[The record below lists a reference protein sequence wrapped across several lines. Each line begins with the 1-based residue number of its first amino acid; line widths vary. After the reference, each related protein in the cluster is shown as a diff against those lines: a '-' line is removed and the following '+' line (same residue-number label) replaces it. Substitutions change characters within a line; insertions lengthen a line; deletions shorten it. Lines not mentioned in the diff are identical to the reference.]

1 MRFLFVIL
9 TLLLTVNLTFGLNV
23 RRIAL
28 MEVFTNSGCGNC
40 ANSNEILQR
49 FYSKYYGGVIS
60 VRYHPN
66 FPDPSDPMY
75 TGAEVEID
83 NRVAYYNILYTP
95 QVLFNG
101 VSYGAAEE
109 ESALWEIMSDKIS
122 GGSPVWIDIEQQI
135 VSDSVKVTVKITGYD
150 FLNER
155 DMKLRVALV
164 ERNVHFDAPP
174 GSNGETDFPDVFR
187 KMLPDT
193 NGIALPAIT
202 EGDVLTYEFSTPAVE
217 SWNLENIATV
227 AWIQSDFSKEVLQAN
242 TNIQT
247 LTIECNEPEVAELS
261 PNQSYGR
268 TYTVTNYSNKPVSFK
283 FYYSTNNYYDNWQYL
298 VSTADGVAIDSATI
312 TLEANSSTE
321 FYELVQTDEHA
332 SFLSSFIKIKNIND
346 NFPYHFQFNTA
357 NYVNN
362 PDVLLINSTS
372 EESLENVIIPIVRD
386 SLNYA
391 YAVIGEEDAEYWL
404 DALNR
409 TNFKS
414 ALLLTGDETPAYSD
428 KEIKV
433 ALNILNNGGSVW
445 ASGQRIL
452 SSRGYYQSSRNFCD
466 NYLDVQ
472 FIARTDK
479 AGIEGL
485 ENNPVSQGLSFILDG
500 EYIPQPEIVE
510 PKNGNANPLFV
521 LSADNS
527 KKTGLYNEGENFKTV
542 YTGFGIEEIS
552 DVKILTELM
561 RRVFA
566 WFEVYPD
573 EVETREIP
581 IRFVLFQ
588 NYPNPFNPT
597 TTITYVIAR
606 RSIATTK
613 QSVVSSANADNTVDC
628 RVNSNK
634 LEFTCN
640 DSKINVSLKIYDA
653 LGREIATLVN
663 QRQSPGNYS
672 VQFDASKLSSGIY
685 FYTLRA
691 GNFTATKKM
700 VLMK

>member
-1 MRFLFVIL
+1 MRLLFVIL

-75 TGAEVEID
+75 VGAEAEID

-122 GGSPVWIDIEQQI
+122 GGSTVWIDVEQQI

-174 GSNGETDFPDVFR
+174 GSNGETDFADVFR

-193 NGIALPAIT
+193 NGIALPAIS
-202 EGDVLTYEFSTPAVE
+202 EGDVLTYEFSTPAAE
-217 SWNLENIATV
+217 SWNLENIASV

-247 LTIECNEPEVAELS
+247 LIIECNEPSVAELTE
-261 PNQSYGR
+261 NQHYGR
-268 TYTVTNYSNKPVSFK
+268 TYTVHNYSDKTIHFSFS
-283 FYYSTNNYYDNWQYL
+283 YSTNKFYDNWVYRMM
-298 VSTADGVAIDSATI
+298 AEDGVPIDSIRVAIAPHT
-312 TLEANSSTE
+312 STYFFE
-321 FYELVQTDEHA
+321 FISTDSNA
-332 SFLSSFIKIKNIND
+332 SFLSSYVKIKNIND
-346 NFPYHFQFNTA
+346 NFPYHFQFNAA

-362 PDVLLINSTS
+362 SDVLLINSTNQ
-372 EESLENVIIPIVRD
+372 ESLENVILPIVRD
-386 SLNYA
+386 SLNFD

-409 TNFKS
+409 ANFKS
-414 ALLLTGDETPAYSD
+414 ALLLTGDKTPAYSD

-433 ALNILNNGGSVW
+433 ALNILNNGGNVW

-472 FIARTDK
+472 FIERTDK

-485 ENNPVSQGLSFILDG
+485 TGNPISQGLSFILDG
-500 EYIPQPEIVE
+500 EYTPQPEIVE

-521 LSADNS
+521 LTADNA
-527 KKTGLYNEGENFKTV
+527 KNTGLYNEGENFKTV
-542 YTGFGIEEIS
+542 YTGFGIEEIN
-552 DVKILTELM
+552 DVKVLTELM

-573 EVETREIP
+573 IVDAEENP
-581 IRFVLFQ
+581 IHFALFQ

-597 TTITYVIAR
+597 TTISYAIPNVGDANFA
-606 RSIATTK
+606 SPTTVK
-613 QSVVSSANADNTVDC
+613 LVV
-628 RVNSNK
+628 
-634 LEFTCN
+634 F
-640 DSKINVSLKIYDA
+640 DA
-653 LGREIATLVN
+653 LGREVATLVN
-663 QRQSPGNYS
+663 AKQMPGKYS
-672 VQFDASKLSSGIY
+672 VQFNANSASGGLPSGVY

-691 GNFTATKKM
+691 GNFVQTRKM
-700 VLMK
+700 ILLK